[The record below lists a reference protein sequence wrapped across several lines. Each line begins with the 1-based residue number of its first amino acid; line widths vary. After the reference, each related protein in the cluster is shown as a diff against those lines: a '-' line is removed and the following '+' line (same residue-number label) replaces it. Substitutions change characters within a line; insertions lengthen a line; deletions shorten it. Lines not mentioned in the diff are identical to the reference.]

1 MKSNGTPDDIVHSI
15 AQVERRI
22 ELRRARLA
30 RHAEEL
36 RDTAEQKAKPLALA
50 GVAAVAV
57 AGYLLGRGPATPP
70 ARRAAGVAART
81 GVAAALVAAL
91 QTALRVGTNPLVRSA
106 WNSYMR
112 KRV

>member
-15 AQVERRI
+15 EQVERRI

-36 RDTAEQKAKPLALA
+36 RDTAQQKAKPLALA

-57 AGYLLGRGPATPP
+57 AGYFLGRGPVKP
-70 ARRAAGVAART
+70 AVRSAAGVAART
-81 GVAAALVAAL
+81 GVVAALAAAL

-106 WNSYMR
+106 WNSYVR

>member
-1 MKSNGTPDDIVHSI
+1 MKSNGTPDDLVHSI
-15 AQVERRI
+15 EQVERRI

-36 RDTAEQKAKPLALA
+36 RDTAQQKAKPLALA

-57 AGYLLGRGPATPP
+57 AGFLLGRGPARTT
-70 ARRAAGVAART
+70 ARSTGGVAAKT
-81 GVAAALVAAL
+81 GIVAAIAAVL
-91 QTALRVGTNPLVRSA
+91 QTALSIGTNPLVRSA
-106 WNSYMR
+106 WNSYTR

>member
-30 RHAEEL
+30 RHTEEL
-36 RDTAEQKAKPLALA
+36 RDTAQQKAKPLALA
-50 GVAAVAV
+50 AVAAIAV
-57 AGYLLGRGPATPP
+57 AGYFLGRGPAKP
-70 ARRAAGVAART
+70 AARSAAGMVART
-81 GVAAALVAAL
+81 GVVAALAAAL
-91 QTALRVGTNPLVRSA
+91 QTALRIGTNPLVRSA
-106 WNSYMR
+106 WSSYMR

>member
-1 MKSNGTPDDIVHSI
+1 MKSNGTPDDVVHSI

-36 RDTAEQKAKPLALA
+36 RETAQQKARPLALA

-57 AGYLLGRGPATPP
+57 AGFLLGRGPAKPT
-70 ARRAAGVAART
+70 ARSAAGVASKT
-81 GVAAALVAAL
+81 GIVAAMAALL

-112 KRV
+112 RRV

>member
-36 RDTAEQKAKPLALA
+36 RDSAQQKAKPLALA
-50 GVAAVAV
+50 GVAAAAV
-57 AGYLLGRGPATPP
+57 AGYFLGRGPGRP
-70 ARRAAGVAART
+70 AARSAAGVAAKT
-81 GVAAALVAAL
+81 GAIAAVAAAL

>member
-22 ELRRARLA
+22 ELRRSRLA
-30 RHAEEL
+30 RHTEEL
-36 RDTAEQKAKPLALA
+36 RDIAQEKAKPLALA
-50 GVAAVAV
+50 GVAAIAV
-57 AGYLLGRGPATPP
+57 AGFFLGRGPARP
-70 ARRAAGVAART
+70 AVRSAAGVAART
-81 GVAAALVAAL
+81 GVLAALAAAL
-91 QTALRVGTNPLVRSA
+91 QTAIRVGTNPLVRSA

>member
-1 MKSNGTPDDIVHSI
+1 MKSNGRPDDITHSI
-15 AQVERRI
+15 AQIERRI

-36 RDTAEQKAKPLALA
+36 RDTAQEKAKPLALA
-50 GVAAVAV
+50 GLAAVAV
-57 AGYLLGRGPATPP
+57 AGYFLGRGPVRP
-70 ARRAAGVAART
+70 AARSAAGVAAKT
-81 GVAAALVAAL
+81 GFVAALAAAL

-106 WNSYMR
+106 WSSYMR